1 MPLARLWISRAAAR
15 SIGSANC
22 RHCFVAHS
30 AAKSAPLSLA
40 GGGTLVGTVQVPGDK
55 SISHRALLFG
65 AIAEG
70 ETRIEGLLPAEDP
83 LSTAAC
89 LRAMGVE
96 VSPIQA
102 GQPVTVQGAGL
113 DGFQEPGDVLD
124 CGNSGT
130 TMRLMLG
137 LLAGRVGRHFVLTGD
152 GSLRGRPMRRVGA
165 PLAQM
170 GAQIGGRGDGN
181 FAPLAVQGQPL
192 RGTTIHTPVASAQVK
207 SAILLAAL
215 TAEGPTTVI
224 EPAQSRDHSER
235 MLRSFGAELS
245 VGGAGNTVV
254 TLTPGQ
260 TLKGQAVVVPGDISS
275 AAFWLVAGAI
285 TPGAEITVQNVGLNP
300 SRTGIL
306 EVLDQMGAQI
316 SVLNRREVAGEPV
329 GDLRV
334 CHGPLQAFDIG
345 GELIPRLVDEIPVLA
360 VAACCA
366 EGISRIRDA
375 EELRV
380 KETDR
385 LAVMARQLGA
395 MGGRIEEFA
404 DGMTINGCTELHGA
418 EVDSETDHRV
428 AMSLAVAAGIARG
441 DTLLHRP
448 EAAAV
453 SYPGFWDDLARLK
466 QQAG

>member
-1 MPLARLWISRAAAR
+1 MAVAAPAAPLAL
-15 SIGSANC
+15 
-22 RHCFVAHS
+22 
-30 AAKSAPLSLA
+30 P
-40 GGGTLVGTVQVPGDK
+40 GGGSLRGFVRVPGDK

-96 VSPIQA
+96 VSEIRA
-102 GQPVTVQGAGL
+102 GELVSVQGVGL
-113 DGFQEPGDVLD
+113 DGFQEPENVLD

-137 LLAGRVGRHFVLTGD
+137 LLAGRAGRHFVLTGD
-152 GSLRGRPMRRVGA
+152 GSLRRRPMRRVGGPLSEMGASINGREGGNLA
-165 PLAQM
+165 PLAIAGRQLQ
-170 GAQIGGRGDGN
+170 GA
-181 FAPLAVQGQPL
+181 
-192 RGTTIHTPVASAQVK
+192 TIRTPVASAQVK

-215 TAEGPTTVI
+215 TASGPTTVI
-224 EPAQSRDHSER
+224 EPALSRDHSER
-235 MLRSFGAELS
+235 MLRAFGANL
-245 VGGAGNTVV
+245 VGGGSGGTEV
-254 TLTPGQ
+254 TLTPGPS
-260 TLKGQAVVVPGDISS
+260 LRGQEVVVPGDISS

-285 TPGAEITVQNVGLNP
+285 TPGADLTIENVGLNP

-306 EVLDQMGAQI
+306 EVLAQMGAAI
-316 SVLNRREVAGEPV
+316 TVLNPRDVAGEPV
-329 GDLRV
+329 GDLHV
-334 CHGPLQAFDIG
+334 SHGALKAFTIG

-366 EGISRIRDA
+366 EGVSRISGA

-395 MGGRIEEFA
+395 MGARLEEHA
-404 DGMTINGCTELHGA
+404 DGLTIEGGTTLHGA

-428 AMSLAVAAGIARG
+428 AMSLAVASLVARG
-441 DTLLHRP
+441 DTQLHDSA
-448 EAAAV
+448 AAAV
-453 SYPGFWDDLARLK
+453 SYPGFWDDLARLRR
-466 QQAG
+466 

>member
-1 MPLARLWISRAAAR
+1 MAESNAASSSPLQ
-15 SIGSANC
+15 
-22 RHCFVAHS
+22 
-30 AAKSAPLSLA
+30 LS
-40 GGGTLVGTVQVPGDK
+40 GGGSLHGRVRVPGDK

-96 VSPIQA
+96 VSPIRA
-102 GQPVTVQGAGL
+102 GEPVTVQGVGL
-113 DGFQEPGDVLD
+113 DGFREPADVLD

-137 LLAGRVGRHFVLTGD
+137 LLAGRAGRHFVLTGD
-152 GSLRGRPMRRVGA
+152 ASLRGRPMRRVGA

-170 GAQIGGRGDGN
+170 GAVIHGRKDGN

-207 SAILLAAL
+207 SAILLAGL

-224 EPAQSRDHSER
+224 EPVQSRDHSER
-235 MLRSFGAELS
+235 MLRAFGARLE
-245 VGGAGNTVV
+245 VGGPGLTQVTV
-254 TLTPGQ
+254 TPGAS
-260 TLKGQAVVVPGDISS
+260 LRGQAVVVPGDISS
-275 AAFWLVAGAI
+275 AAFWLVAAAV
-285 TPGAEITVQNVGLNP
+285 TPGAALTVENVGLNP

-306 EVLDQMGAQI
+306 EVLEQMGARL
-316 SVLNRREVAGEPV
+316 SVLNQRDVAGEPV
-329 GDLRV
+329 GDLQV
-334 CHGPLQAFDIG
+334 SHGPLRPFAIG
-345 GELIPRLVDEIPVLA
+345 AELIPRLVDEIPVLA

-366 EGISRIRDA
+366 EGVSRVTGA

-395 MGGRIEEFA
+395 MGARIEEFD
-404 DGMTINGCTELHGA
+404 DGMAITGVTELRGA
-418 EVDSETDHRV
+418 TVDSETDHRV
-428 AMSLAVAAGIARG
+428 AMSLAVAALVASG
-441 DTLLHRP
+441 TTSLHRP

-453 SYPGFWDDLARLK
+453 SYPGFWDDLQRLR
-466 QQAG
+466 A

>member
-1 MPLARLWISRAAAR
+1 M
-15 SIGSANC
+15 
-22 RHCFVAHS
+22 AHS
-30 AAKSAPLSLA
+30 SVPSAPLHLSGGVSLQ
-40 GGGTLVGTVQVPGDK
+40 GTVRVPGDK

-89 LRAMGVE
+89 LRAMGVT
-96 VSPIQA
+96 VSAIEA
-102 GQPVTVQGAGL
+102 GRPVTVQGVGL
-113 DGFQEPGDVLD
+113 DGLQEPDDVLD

-137 LLAGRVGRHFVLTGD
+137 LLAGRVGRHFVLSGD
-152 GSLRGRPMRRVGA
+152 ISLRGRPMRRVGA

-170 GAQIGGRGDGN
+170 GAVIHGRRDGN
-181 FAPLAVQGQPL
+181 FAPLAVLGQPL
-192 RGTTIHTPVASAQVK
+192 RGSTIHTPVASAQVK
-207 SAILLAAL
+207 SAILLAGL
-215 TAEGPTTVI
+215 TAAGSTTVI

-235 MLRSFGAELS
+235 MLRAFGATLEL
-245 VGGAGNTVV
+245 GGPGCTEV
-254 TLTPGQ
+254 TLTPGHA
-260 TLKGQAVVVPGDISS
+260 LRGQSVVVPGDISS

-285 TPGAEITVQNVGLNP
+285 TPGAELTVQNVGLNP

-306 EVLDQMGAQI
+306 EVLEQMGVRI
-316 SVLNRREVAGEPV
+316 EVLNARDVAGEPV

-334 CHGPLQAFDIG
+334 SHGPLQAFDIG
-345 GELIPRLVDEIPVLA
+345 GELIPRLVDEIPVLT

-366 EGISRIRDA
+366 EGVSRIRDA
-375 EELRV
+375 GELRV

-404 DGMTINGCTELHGA
+404 DGMAVTGVTQLHGA
-418 EVDSETDHRV
+418 VVDSETDHRV
-428 AMSLAVAAGIARG
+428 AMSLAVAAGIAHG
-441 DTLLHRP
+441 STTLQRP

-453 SYPGFWDDLARLK
+453 SYPGFWNDLERLRI
-466 QQAG
+466 

>member
-1 MPLARLWISRAAAR
+1 VVETAAPSSPLQ
-15 SIGSANC
+15 
-22 RHCFVAHS
+22 
-30 AAKSAPLSLA
+30 LS
-40 GGGTLVGTVQVPGDK
+40 GGGSLRGTVQVPGDK

-96 VSPIQA
+96 VSAIRA
-102 GQPVTVQGAGL
+102 GETVLVRGVGL
-113 DGFQEPGDVLD
+113 DGLQEPADVLD

-137 LLAGRVGRHFVLTGD
+137 LLAGRAGRHFVLTGD

-165 PLAQM
+165 PLAEM
-170 GAQIGGRGDGN
+170 GAVIHGRKQGN
-181 FAPLAVQGQPL
+181 FAPLAVLGQAL
-192 RGTTIHTPVASAQVK
+192 QGTTIHTPVASAQVK
-207 SAILLAAL
+207 SAILLAGL
-215 TAEGPTTVI
+215 TAAGPTTVI

-235 MLRSFGAELS
+235 MLRAFGAELT
-245 VGGAGNTVV
+245 VGGPGLTEVIV
-254 TLTPGQ
+254 TPGNR
-260 TLKGQAVVVPGDISS
+260 LKGQAVVVPGDISS
-275 AAFWLVAGAI
+275 AAFWLVAAAI
-285 TPGAEITVQNVGLNP
+285 TPGAALTVENVGLNP

-306 EVLDQMGAQI
+306 EVLEQMGARLE
-316 SVLNRREVAGEPV
+316 VVNRRDVAGEPV

-334 CHGPLQAFDIG
+334 GHGPLRAFEIG

-366 EGISRIRDA
+366 EGVSRIRDA
-375 EELRV
+375 GELRV

-395 MGGRIEEFA
+395 MGARIEEFE
-404 DGMTINGCTELHGA
+404 DGMAITGATELQGA
-418 EVDSETDHRV
+418 TVDSETDHRV
-428 AMSLAVAAGIARG
+428 AMSLAVAAGIATG
-441 DTLLHRP
+441 STELHRP

-453 SYPGFWDDLARLK
+453 SYPNFWDDLQRLGSGGE
-466 QQAG
+466 A

>member
-1 MPLARLWISRAAAR
+1 VVETAAPSSPLQ
-15 SIGSANC
+15 
-22 RHCFVAHS
+22 
-30 AAKSAPLSLA
+30 LS
-40 GGGTLVGTVQVPGDK
+40 GGGSLRGTVQVPGDK

-96 VSPIQA
+96 VSAIRA
-102 GQPVTVQGAGL
+102 GETVLVRGVGL
-113 DGFQEPGDVLD
+113 DGLQEPADVLD

-137 LLAGRVGRHFVLTGD
+137 LLAGRAGRHFVLTGD

-165 PLAQM
+165 PLAEM
-170 GAQIGGRGDGN
+170 GAVIHGRKQGN
-181 FAPLAVQGQPL
+181 FAPLAVLGQAL
-192 RGTTIHTPVASAQVK
+192 QGTTIHTPVASAQVK
-207 SAILLAAL
+207 SAILLAGL
-215 TAEGPTTVI
+215 TAAGPTTVI

-235 MLRSFGAELS
+235 MLRAFGAKLT
-245 VGGAGNTVV
+245 VGGPGLTEVIV
-254 TLTPGQ
+254 TPGNR
-260 TLKGQAVVVPGDISS
+260 LKGQAVVVPGDISS
-275 AAFWLVAGAI
+275 AAFWLVAAAI
-285 TPGAEITVQNVGLNP
+285 TPGAALTVENVGLNP

-306 EVLDQMGAQI
+306 EVLEQMGARLE
-316 SVLNRREVAGEPV
+316 VVNRRDVAGEPV

-334 CHGPLQAFDIG
+334 GHGPLRAFEIG

-366 EGISRIRDA
+366 EGVSRIRDA
-375 EELRV
+375 GELRV

-395 MGGRIEEFA
+395 MGARIEEFE
-404 DGMTINGCTELHGA
+404 DGMAITGATELQGA
-418 EVDSETDHRV
+418 TVDSETDHRV
-428 AMSLAVAAGIARG
+428 AMSLAVAAGIATG
-441 DTLLHRP
+441 STELHRP

-453 SYPGFWDDLARLK
+453 SYPNFWDDLQRLGSGGE
-466 QQAG
+466 A

>member
-1 MPLARLWISRAAAR
+1 M
-15 SIGSANC
+15 
-22 RHCFVAHS
+22 
-30 AAKSAPLSLA
+30 SLA
-40 GGGTLVGTVQVPGDK
+40 LGTSNGRSLKGHVRVPGDK

-70 ETRIEGLLPAEDP
+70 TTRIEGLLPAEDP

-89 LRAMGVE
+89 LRAMGVQ
-96 VSPIQA
+96 VSAIEA
-102 GQPVTVQGAGL
+102 GKTVVVEGVGL
-113 DGFQEPGDVLD
+113 DGFQEPESVLD

-137 LLAGRVGRHFVLTGD
+137 LLAGRSGRHFVVTGD
-152 GSLRGRPMRRVGA
+152 DSLRRRPMKRVGGPLSEMGATIHGRAGGNLA
-165 PLAQM
+165 PLAIEGRQLK
-170 GAQIGGRGDGN
+170 GA
-181 FAPLAVQGQPL
+181 
-192 RGTTIHTPVASAQVK
+192 TIRTPVASAQVK

-215 TAEGPTTVI
+215 TADGPTTVI
-224 EPAQSRDHSER
+224 EPVQSRDHSER
-235 MLRSFGAELS
+235 MLRAFGADLS
-245 VGGAGNTVV
+245 VGG
-254 TLTPGQ
+254 PGQ
-260 TLKGQAVVVPGDISS
+260 TEVTVVPGSSLKGQDVVVPGDISS

-285 TPGAEITVQNVGLNP
+285 TPGADLTIENVGLNP

-306 EVLDQMGAQI
+306 DVLKQMGARI
-316 SVLNRREVAGEPV
+316 EVLNARDVAGEPV

-334 CHGPLQAFDIG
+334 VHGPLKGFSIG
-345 GELIPRLVDEIPVLA
+345 ADLIPRLVDEIPVLA

-366 EGISRIRDA
+366 EGPSRVTGA

-395 MGGRIEEFA
+395 MGAQIEEFP
-404 DGMTINGCTELHGA
+404 DGMTIQGGVRLHGA

-428 AMSLAVAAGIARG
+428 AMSLAVAAQIASG
-441 DTLLHRP
+441 MTTIARP

-453 SYPGFWDDLARLK
+453 SYPGFWDDLERL
-466 QQAG
+466 QA